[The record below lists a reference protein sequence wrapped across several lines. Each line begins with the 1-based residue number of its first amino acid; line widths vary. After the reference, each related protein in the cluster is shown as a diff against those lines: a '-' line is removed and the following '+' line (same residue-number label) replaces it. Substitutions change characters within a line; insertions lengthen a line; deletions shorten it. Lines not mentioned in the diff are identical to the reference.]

1 MREHSIRT
9 NRRTR
14 FINCITR
21 DDVDIGTCD
30 VAVAAVQVAHPS
42 STTAQAR
49 LEWCPGRPKTACV
62 ATAPGMSLHGVRPS
76 MFSQRQGRGT
86 CRCQKPPVH
95 LHWRGNDGSMHRLRS
110 IPFPEGAKDST
121 SQYGTKLRLTFL
133 VHGRE
138 YDYGCRDARS
148 GCVNSVLQAEV
159 PRSHNLGSRVLN
171 VYYTYG
177 RSGILLA
184 VMCKVSTTWSL
195 PSSKFS
201 CPHISVCPPL
211 QLLGGVDLNRLH

>member
-21 DDVDIGTCD
+21 DDVDIGMCD
-30 VAVAAVQVAHPS
+30 IAAAAVQVAHSS

-49 LEWCPGRPKTACV
+49 LEWCSGRPKTACL

-95 LHWRGNDGSMHRLRS
+95 LHLRGNDGNMRRLRS
-110 IPFPEGAKDST
+110 IPFPGGAKGST

-133 VHGRE
+133 VRGRE

-148 GCVNSVLQAEV
+148 GCVNSVLQV
-159 PRSHNLGSRVLN
+159 KLPRSHSLGSRVLN

-177 RSGILLA
+177 QSGILQA
-184 VMCKVSTTWSL
+184 VMCKVSMTLSH
-195 PSSKFS
+195 PSFKFS
-201 CPHISVCPPL
+201 CPHISVCQPS
-211 QLLGGVDLNRLH
+211 QLLGGVYTDSLY